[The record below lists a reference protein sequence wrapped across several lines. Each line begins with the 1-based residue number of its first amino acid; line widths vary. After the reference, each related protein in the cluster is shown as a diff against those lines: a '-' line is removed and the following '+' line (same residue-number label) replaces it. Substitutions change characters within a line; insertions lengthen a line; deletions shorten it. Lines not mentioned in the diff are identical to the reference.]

1 MAEATAK
8 MAEVAS
14 MLVDSRFFCVKLGK
28 RVKKKVRKTNNAI
41 LPTNSA
47 NQKLGVYRLCN
58 LATLRLEISPSFV
71 LLDKVVLS
79 PDLNKILIFASL
91 FQHDGVLTCE
101 KKKM

>member
-58 LATLRLEISPSFV
+58 LATLRLGNLTFV
-71 LLDKVVLS
+71 RVTGQSGTVAF
-79 PDLNKILIFASL
+79 P
-91 FQHDGVLTCE
+91 
-101 KKKM
+101 